1 MPTLS
6 LPRRTLLLAA
16 LAAPMA
22 ACAPGAGGASP
33 AAARPDPAPDFAAL
47 EARAG
52 GRLGVAVLTQDGAL
66 VGWRADERFALCSTF
81 KLPLAGVI
89 LREADR
95 GRIDLDRQISYSEA
109 DLLSYAPVTRAR
121 VGEGSLSIRELAEAA
136 QVTSDNTAVN
146 LLLRELGGPAAFT
159 AHLRE
164 MGDAVTRLD
173 RMEPEMNLVGLGDA
187 RDTSTPAAMAG
198 SALTLV
204 TGEALSPS
212 SSATL
217 IAWMRKTETGLKRL
231 RAGLPLDWSAGD
243 KTGTGIAEGIANKY
257 NDVAVAFPPGGPP
270 LAIAAYYE
278 GPGYF
283 EDIRAEDEAVLA
295 EAGRIAAAWIRA
307 A

>member
-1 MPTLS
+1 MPTL

-16 LAAPMA
+16 LTVPVA
-22 ACAPGAGGASP
+22 ACAPGLTQRSS
-33 AAARPDPAPDFAAL
+33 RLDPGPEFAAL

-52 GRLGVAVLTQDGAL
+52 GRLGMAVLTQDGAL
-66 VGWRADERFALCSTF
+66 AGWRAQERFALCSTF

-95 GRIDLDRQISYSEA
+95 GRLDLDRQIPFSEA
-109 DLLSYAPVTRAR
+109 DLLAYAPVTRAR

-136 QVTSDNTAVN
+136 QVTSDNTAAN

-159 AHLRE
+159 ARLRE
-164 MGDAVTRLD
+164 IGDAVTRLD

-187 RDTSTPAAMAG
+187 RDTSTPAAMART
-198 SALTLV
+198 ALTLV
-204 TGEALSPS
+204 TGEALSPAS
-212 SSATL
+212 RATL
-217 IAWMRKTETGLKRL
+217 FAWMRKTETGLKRL
-231 RAGLPLDWSAGD
+231 RAGLPQDWSAGD
-243 KTGTGIAEGIANKY
+243 KTGTGIAEGLANKY
-257 NDVAVAFPPGGPP
+257 NDVAVAFRPGGAP

-283 EDIRAEDEAVLA
+283 EDIRAQDQAVLA
-295 EAGRIAAAWIRA
+295 EAARIAAAWIRA